1 MENQD
6 LAIQT
11 KNQIQTI
18 ATKSKKNLIII
29 LVILGAVIIFT
40 APLVHIYF
48 PKKPDNVK
56 NFEKGIKEYE
66 ESIAL
71 DLSELK
77 TRYSKGELSATKYIS
92 DRELIEQ
99 SFKIQSKKLDIELD
113 AIVDSNRVFGFNT
126 LRTFLI
132 GIGIRL
138 PLILYSFIVLF
149 LVLYSKEKLKTNP
162 YLYKAVTLLYTLSF
176 LISFYLVAWFMI
188 PKSKGKG
195 DFTNEFYYYLIGTI
209 SILAT
214 FISIFMVKYFDNI
227 ISRLKKNISQL
238 ITLISDIRINHYF
251 HMAAKAQ
258 TKENEAIIKKDVE
271 IVEEKIFSTLEKV
284 ADES

>member
-1 MENQD
+1 M
-6 LAIQT
+6 
-11 KNQIQTI
+11 
-18 ATKSKKNLIII
+18 
-29 LVILGAVIIFT
+29 IFT

-48 PKKPDNVK
+48 PKKTDNVE
-56 NFEKGIKEYE
+56 NFEKEIKKYQ

-71 DLSELK
+71 
-77 TRYSKGELSATKYIS
+77 ELSDLKNSYSIGKLSASKYIS
-92 DRELIEQ
+92 DRESIEQ
-99 SFKIQSKKLDIELD
+99 SFKIQSEKLNVELD
-113 AIVDSNRVFGFNT
+113 AIVDSNRVFGFRT

-149 LVLYSKEKLKTNP
+149 LVLYSKDKLKTNP
-162 YLYKAVTLLYTLSF
+162 YLYKAVSLLYTLSF

-188 PKSKGKG
+188 PRSKGKG
-195 DFTNEFYYYLIGTI
+195 DFTNEFYYYLIGAI

-214 FISIFMVKYFDNI
+214 LISIYTVKYFDNI
-227 ISRLKKNISQL
+227 ITRLKSSISQL

-251 HMAAKAQ
+251 HMAARAQ
-258 TKENEAIIKKDVE
+258 NKDNEAVIKKDVE
-271 IVEEKIFSTLEKV
+271 IVEEKIFSTLENI

>member
-1 MENQD
+1 M
-6 LAIQT
+6 
-11 KNQIQTI
+11 
-18 ATKSKKNLIII
+18 
-29 LVILGAVIIFT
+29 GAVIIFT

-56 NFEKGIKEYE
+56 NFENGIKKYE
-66 ESIAL
+66 ESIVL

-77 TRYSKGELSATKYIS
+77 TKYSIGEISASKYIS
-92 DRELIEQ
+92 NRELIEQ
-99 SFKIQSKKLDIELD
+99 SFKIQSEKLYTELDI
-113 AIVDSNRVFGFNT
+113 IVDSNRVFGFRT

-132 GIGIRL
+132 GMGIRL

-149 LVLYSKEKLKTNP
+149 LVLYSKEKLKKNL
-162 YLYKAVTLLYTLSF
+162 YLYKAVRLLYTLSF

-188 PKSKGKG
+188 PKSKGIG
-195 DFTNEFYYYLIGTI
+195 DFTNEFYYYLIGAI

-214 FISIFMVKYFDNI
+214 FSSIFAVKYFNNI
-227 ISRLKKNISQL
+227 ISSLKSNISQL

-251 HMAAKAQ
+251 QMAAKAQ
-258 TKENEAIIKKDVE
+258 TKDNEAIIKKDVE
-271 IVEEKIFSTLEKV
+271 ILDEKIFSTIEKV